1 MGFVRHACAV
11 AKGERGHGVVR
22 LSRRPVST
30 LAGSSAAAGPTSA
43 CCASTCCYALRFEV
57 KCATN
62 DIVLSTSADGVAWSA
77 VSRVPIDAVGS
88 GVDHFIPGLGVD
100 PATSGSAAHLAL
112 TYYYY
117 PNAACTT
124 ATCQLDV
131 GYISS
136 PNGGATWGTAAQQA
150 GPMSLTDIAS
160 TSQGPMVGDYISTS
174 FNSAGA
180 AVPVF
185 AIGNRHTTAFDE
197 AMYTSS
203 TPLAVATATAATNAA
218 SSAGVQVQAAGQGVR
233 AAHEAVRE
241 R

>member
-117 PNAACTT
+117 PNGACT
-124 ATCQLDV
+124 ASTCQLDV
-131 GYISS
+131 GYVSS
-136 PNGGATWGTAAQQA
+136 PDAGATWSAPTALA
-150 GPMSLTDIAS
+150 GPMSLGDIAA
-160 TSQGPMVGDYISTS
+160 TSQGTMVGDYISTS
-174 FNSAGA
+174 FNDAGTVATVFAIGKPHAGSVFDEGIWAPSTPLTVAGAAQATRHASSAGA
-180 AVPVF
+180 A
-185 AIGNRHTTAFDE
+185 
-197 AMYTSS
+197 S
-203 TPLAVATATAATNAA
+203 
-218 SSAGVQVQAAGQGVR
+218 GQGVG
-233 AAHEAVRE
+233 AAQQAIR
-241 R
+241 RD

>member
-1 MGFVRHACAV
+1 
-11 AKGERGHGVVR
+11 
-22 LSRRPVST
+22 
-30 LAGSSAAAGPTSA
+30 
-43 CCASTCCYALRFEV
+43 
-57 KCATN
+57 
-62 DIVLSTSADGVAWSA
+62 
-77 VSRVPIDAVGS
+77 VPIDAATS
-88 GVDHFIPGLGVD
+88 TVDHFIPGLAVD
-100 PATSGSAAHLAL
+100 HTTSGAGAHVAL

-131 GYISS
+131 GYVSS

-150 GPMSLTDIAS
+150 GSMSLTDIAS

-185 AIGNRHTTAFDE
+185 AIGNAHTTAFDE
-197 AMYTSS
+197 GMYTSS
-203 TPLAVATATAATNAA
+203 APLAVSSAAAATNAA